1 MQKMTPSKPQRAK
14 KTKAVPPPL
23 SKEDKELFEAKE
35 TPSKMKYAPRMKVG
49 EPKIGSQI
57 IVETVGLGN
66 LKVITQN
73 GNTNV

>member
-1 MQKMTPSKPQRAK
+1 MKTSRPVKAK
-14 KTKAVPPPL
+14 RTKAVSPPL
-23 SKEDKELFEAKE
+23 TKEDKELFEAKE

-49 EPKIGSQI
+49 EPKIGSSI
-57 IVETVGLGN
+57 TVETVGLGN

>member
-1 MQKMTPSKPQRAK
+1 MQKMNASRPVRAK

-35 TPSKMKYAPRMKVG
+35 TPGKMKYAPRMKVG
-49 EPKIGSQI
+49 EPKLGSQ
-57 IVETVGLGN
+57 VTVKTVGLGN